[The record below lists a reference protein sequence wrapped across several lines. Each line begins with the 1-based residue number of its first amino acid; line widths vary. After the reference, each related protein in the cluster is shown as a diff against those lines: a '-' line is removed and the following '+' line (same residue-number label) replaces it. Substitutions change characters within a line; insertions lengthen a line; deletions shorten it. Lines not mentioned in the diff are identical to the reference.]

1 MLAVALA
8 VAVALLAGLAVLLYA
23 AGRARARA
31 LADEVRAQIEPYLRR
46 KAAEAGLPATAPTWT
61 ARSEPE
67 QVVTFAATLA
77 KRLLARER
85 AGGHDVGDIEL
96 APTQPVSDPA
106 ATTPGRSSPRPGGS

>member
-1 MLAVALA
+1 MLTAALGVAI
-8 VAVALLAGLAVLLYA
+8 ALLAGLAVLLYA

-31 LADEVRAQIEPYLRR
+31 LGDEVRAQIEPYLRR
-46 KAAEAGLPATAPTWT
+46 KAAEAGLPAAAPTWT

-85 AGGHDVGDIEL
+85 AGGHEASDIEL
-96 APTQPVSDPA
+96 ALTQPA
-106 ATTPGRSSPRPGGS
+106 AAPPEK